1 MTGATE
7 KHTVRVELDTRSY
20 DIVIG
25 SGLIGNAG
33 AYLEPVLKSRKRVVV
48 ISDETVA
55 SIYLAPLAAALN
67 QCGLIHQSITVP
79 PGESSKSWEVLTSVI
94 DRLTQ
99 LKVDRRTVIL
109 ALGGGVVGDLAG
121 FIAAITLRGLDFI
134 QMPTSLLA
142 QVDSS
147 VGGKTGINVAAGKNL
162 VGAFHQPLAVLAD
175 IDSLQ
180 SLAPRELRSGY
191 AEIVKHAAIADAP
204 FFDWLGRGGGAAV
217 LAGDQS
223 AQMRAVRHSCETK
236 SAIVA
241 EDELE
246 SGRRA
251 LLNFGHT
258 FGHALEAETGYGD
271 RLRHGEGVAV
281 GMVLAAALSTKLGLC
296 PASAG
301 QRLAAHLSQVGLPSS
316 LGDIDGAP
324 FAPDRLIEHM
334 MVDKKNRDGAL
345 TFVVLHGLGRA
356 DIQHGVDIG
365 IVRELLIE
373 MQA

>member
-1 MTGATE
+1 MTATE
-7 KHTVRVELDTRSY
+7 NRAVRVELETRSY

-25 SGLIGNAG
+25 SGLIDDA
-33 AYLEPVLKSRKRVVV
+33 APYLGPVLESRKRVVI

-55 SIYLAPLAAALN
+55 AFYLGPLSAALDRS
-67 QCGLIHQSITVP
+67 GLAHQAITVP
-79 PGESSKSWEVLTSVI
+79 AGEGSKSWEILTSVI
-94 DRLTQ
+94 DRLTA

-121 FIAAITLRGLDFI
+121 FVAAITLRGLDFI
-134 QMPTSLLA
+134 QIPTSLLA

-162 VGAFHQPLAVLAD
+162 VGAFHQPLLVLAD
-175 IDSLQ
+175 LDTLKT
-180 SLAPRELRSGY
+180 LPPRELRSGY
-191 AEIVKHAAIADAP
+191 AEIVKHAAIADAA
-204 FFDWLGRGGGAAV
+204 FFDVLCQGGGAAV
-217 LAGDQS
+217 ISGDQS
-223 AQMRAVRHSCETK
+223 AQALAVRHSCETK
-236 SAIVA
+236 ATIVA

-281 GMVLAAALSTKLGLC
+281 GMVLAAALSAKLGLC
-296 PASAG
+296 PVSAG
-301 QRLAAHLSQVGLPSS
+301 QRLATHLEQVGLPSS
-316 LGDIDGAP
+316 LKHVPGAP
-324 FAPDRLIEHM
+324 FAPDRLVEHM

-345 TFVVLHGLGRA
+345 TFIVLRDLGQAEIR
-356 DIQHGVDIG
+356 HGVDAH
-365 IVRELLIE
+365 IVRDLLVE
-373 MQA
+373 MS